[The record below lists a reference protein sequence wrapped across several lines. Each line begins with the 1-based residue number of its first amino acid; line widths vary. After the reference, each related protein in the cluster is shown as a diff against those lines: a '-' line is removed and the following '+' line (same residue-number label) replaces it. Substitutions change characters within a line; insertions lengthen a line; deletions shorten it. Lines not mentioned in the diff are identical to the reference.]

1 MDSFPLE
8 AAYFGDR
15 DGTTTGYS
23 LAVDENG
30 FIYITGVTDS
40 ARLGAVA
47 NEKVW
52 LYAKTHWRLT
62 FEGRYK

>member
-1 MDSFPLE
+1 MD
-8 AAYFGDR
+8 
-15 DGTTTGYS
+15 
-23 LAVDENG
+23 VDENG